1 MDTPTVPDTG
11 QDELPNRNHISVN
24 TNDLSQPARHMSIGI
39 ATTTDAQSPISSAPN
54 TPGLKTPLSRRASNS
69 LNVAANSPKQPLRRP
84 SSSASLNNNRPPSS
98 PRLMRKSSR
107 SSIGGGGTP
116 DENDY
121 RPSPKRSISNLIS
134 GLREAQ
140 STMEAI
146 EEPMPL
152 TAAQIATSHFTKE
165 LFGHAEPGA
174 DAETIVILHDACY
187 GHRWSRLKTPKSHLS
202 LIVERPERI
211 HASILGAS
219 TAYVRLG
226 GHHASGKH
234 APHPDLMGPTKPPF
248 KIQRSARCMD
258 ITSSFVTN
266 VHGTA
271 WMTELQ
277 GMCHSAPD
285 KLAAGTKEISRDPTP
300 GAPAKQELHS
310 GDLYLAPGSLDAFQ
324 GALGGVADAIDTVFN
339 PATRT
344 QRAFVA
350 VRPPGHHCSA
360 DHPSGFCWLNN
371 VHVGIEYAA
380 QTYGLTHAAILD
392 FDLHHGDGSQAITWQ
407 RNGKNY
413 EKRLAAKPHSK
424 LKLNPD
430 IGYYSLHDINS
441 YPCEMGDDEKVQA
454 ASLCIENAHNQSV
467 WNVHLQPWT
476 TQAEFWKLYEDRY
489 RILLDKAKIFLQ
501 HHATRIRQEGRV
513 QPKTAIFISAGF
525 DASEHEGAGMQRHK
539 VSVPTDFYARFT
551 EDVVKL
557 AKEIDGCDGRVI
569 SVLEGGYSD
578 RALCSGVLSHLSG
591 LCASPVNTQTSGVE
605 TLMDLSERMGGLG
618 INGST
623 KDDSLR
629 YDSDWWSV
637 ANLTALEH
645 KVNPPPPPQA
655 KKVRS
660 GPQPTYATPTESF
673 AYKVVDADKFAR
685 SISGTMRES
694 AMPAR
699 PLTPPPPEVDWVVA
713 TQELSNLLIPADRQ
727 TKSCTVEELA
737 GPKKEKQPAAP
748 LENVPKTRQ
757 LRDRRAKF
765 PAYAESAHSDETA
778 SARSVSRTESRTSR
792 RETIA
797 TLPSENVA
805 RRASRRL
812 SAGSALDATS
822 SSSIAEDAPPVPA
835 VPAMPAKTAM
845 KPPPVP
851 ANSIANKKTRASSG
865 TRLPVNGS
873 TTKPEMPVAK
883 PVRQAPSAASA
894 SAAKSNGNVDS
905 LTSGMKKVT
914 LKVSSTKEEH
924 DAKQKAQLDAKRRAT
939 ALKGAETRRVNA
951 AAKKAAQ
958 ANATAQAAPKVAHAA
973 PKAVPAPPAAQPVQ
987 PVPVNLPPDVKQQPS
1002 DVDSRMTGVEES
1014 SKENVVPSTMSDAE
1028 WGMSRVPSI
1037 QMDTSSADGPV
1048 AFDTSSQHAAISRSA
1063 TPIEVPAAFNVPAEN
1078 LDFPEYA
1085 NSDGGLTPPVTTP
1098 TIAPAVEPIGLPV
1111 AGESEHA
1118 PLWNRQ
1124 SSQNSSVPP
1133 QSELWMKPEANGV
1146 YEQPVQGNNAV
1157 HPPWTPRPA
1166 KPGDLPVFTSTGA
1179 IPFGKVP
1186 ESPQRLWKAQAGQ
1199 PQPSDSKLHNL
1210 FKQDQ
1215 KTTDQQSVWEVP
1227 ETPAK

>member
-1 MDTPTVPDTG
+1 MHLPTLPDTDTDTR
-11 QDELPNRNHISVN
+11 QHEPPNRN
-24 TNDLSQPARHMSIGI
+24 TRHMSLGI
-39 ATTTDAQSPISSAPN
+39 ATTTDVQTPSSSAPN
-54 TPGLKTPLSRRASNS
+54 TPALKTPLSRRASNS
-69 LNVAANSPKQPLRRP
+69 LNPATNSPKQPVRRP
-84 SSSASLNNNRPPSS
+84 SSSAGLNNNRPPSS

-107 SSIGGGGTP
+107 SSLGGRATP
-116 DENDY
+116 DENEY

-146 EEPMPL
+146 EEPIPL
-152 TAAQIATSHFTKE
+152 TAAQIATAHFTKE
-165 LFGHAEPGA
+165 LLGHAEPGA

-226 GHHASGKH
+226 GHHANGKH
-234 APHPDLMGPTKPPF
+234 APHPDRMAPTKPPF
-248 KIQRSARCMD
+248 KIQRSARSMH

-271 WMTELQ
+271 WMAELQ

-300 GAPAKQELHS
+300 GAPAKKELHS

-324 GALGGVADAIDTVFN
+324 GALGGVADAIDAVFN

-380 QTYGLTHAAILD
+380 QTYALTHAAILD

-413 EKRLAAKPHSK
+413 EKRLAAKPNSK

-454 ASLCIENAHNQSV
+454 ASLCIENAHNQSI

-476 TQAEFWKLYEDRY
+476 TQDEFWKLYEDRY
-489 RILLDKAKIFLQ
+489 RVLLDKAKIFLQ
-501 HHATRIRQEGRV
+501 HHATRIRQEGKV

-551 EDVVKL
+551 EDVVRL
-557 AKEIDGCDGRVI
+557 AKEVDGCDGRVI

-591 LCASPVNTQTSGVE
+591 LCASPVTTQTNGVD
-605 TLMDLSERMGGLG
+605 TLMDLSERMSGLG
-618 INGST
+618 IDGT
-623 KDDSLR
+623 KNDDSLR
-629 YDSDWWSV
+629 YNSDWWSV

-655 KKVRS
+655 KKVRT

-685 SISGTMRES
+685 SISGTMRET

-699 PLTPPPPEVDWVVA
+699 PVTPPPPEVDWVVA
-713 TQELSNLLIPADRQ
+713 TQELSNLLIPANRQ

-737 GPKKEKQPAAP
+737 GPKKEKQPAAA

-757 LRDRRAKF
+757 LRDRRAKT

-778 SARSVSRTESRTSR
+778 SARSASRTESRSSR

-797 TLPSENVA
+797 TLPSENAA

-812 SAGSALDATS
+812 SAGSALDATTS
-822 SSSIAEDAPPVPA
+822 STVAEDAPPVPV
-835 VPAMPAKTAM
+835 VPSVLTKTAM

-851 ANSIANKKTRASSG
+851 ATSIANKKTRAPSG
-865 TRLPVNGS
+865 TRLPVNG
-873 TTKPEMPVAK
+873 TTIKPEISAAK
-883 PVRQAPSAASA
+883 PVRPATSAGSA
-894 SAAKSNGNVDS
+894 SAPKSNGDVDS
-905 LTSGMKKVT
+905 LASGMKKIT

-958 ANATAQAAPKVAHAA
+958 ANATAQAAPARSTG
-973 PKAVPAPPAAQPVQ
+973 PPSKAIPAPPVAQPSQ
-987 PVPVNLPPDVKQQPS
+987 PVPISLPPDVQPHS
-1002 DVDSRMTGVEES
+1002 SEIDSHMTGAEES
-1014 SKENVVPSTMSDAE
+1014 SKENIVPSAMFDAE
-1028 WGMSRVPSI
+1028 PGMSTVPSI
-1037 QMDTSSADGPV
+1037 QMDISSADEPV
-1048 AFDTSSQHAAISRSA
+1048 AFDTISQHAAISRSA
-1063 TPIEVPAAFNVPAEN
+1063 TPMEVPAAFNVPAEN

-1085 NSDGGLTPPVTTP
+1085 NSDGGLTPPATTP
-1098 TIAPAVEPIGLPV
+1098 TIAPAVESIGVPG
-1111 AGESEHA
+1111 AGGSENA
-1118 PLWNRQ
+1118 PLWNSQ
-1124 SSQNSSVPP
+1124 SSQNPSLPQ
-1133 QSELWMKPEANGV
+1133 QSELWTKSEANGV
-1146 YEQPVQGNNAV
+1146 REQPLQENNAV
-1157 HPPWTPRPA
+1157 HPAWTPRPA
-1166 KPGDLPVFTSTGA
+1166 KPGDLPVFTSTGT

-1199 PQPSDSKLHNL
+1199 QVPSESKLHNL

-1215 KTTDQQSVWEVP
+1215 KSTDQQSVWEVP

>member
-1 MDTPTVPDTG
+1 MLSSLRFRIP
-11 QDELPNRNHISVN
+11 SV
-24 TNDLSQPARHMSIGI
+24 ARDVLAILK
-39 ATTTDAQSPISSAPN
+39 
-54 TPGLKTPLSRRASNS
+54 PGT
-69 LNVAANSPKQPLRRP
+69 
-84 SSSASLNNNRPPSS
+84 
-98 PRLMRKSSR
+98 
-107 SSIGGGGTP
+107 
-116 DENDY
+116 
-121 RPSPKRSISNLIS
+121 
-134 GLREAQ
+134 
-140 STMEAI
+140 
-146 EEPMPL
+146 
-152 TAAQIATSHFTKE
+152 
-165 LFGHAEPGA
+165 
-174 DAETIVILHDACY
+174 DAETIVMLHDACY
-187 GHRWSRLKTPKSHLS
+187 GHRWSRLKTAKSQLS

-226 GHHASGKH
+226 GHHARGKH

-248 KIQRSARCMD
+248 KILRSARSMD

-277 GMCHSAPD
+277 KMCHSASE

-300 GAPAKQELHS
+300 GAPPKQELHA

-324 GALGGVADAIDTVFN
+324 GALGGVADAIDAVFN
-339 PATRT
+339 PTT
-344 QRAFVA
+344 TTKRAFVA
-350 VRPPGHHCSA
+350 
-360 DHPSGFCWLNN
+360 
-371 VHVGIEYAA
+371 YAA

-407 RNGKNY
+407 RNGRNY
-413 EKRLAAKPHSK
+413 EKRLAAKPNSK

-441 YPCEMGDDEKVQA
+441 YPCEMGDDGKVQA

-467 WNVHLQPWT
+467 WNVHLQPWA
-476 TQAEFWKLYEDRY
+476 TQAEFWRLYEDRY

-501 HHATRIRQEGRV
+501 YHATRIRQEGKI
-513 QPKTAIFISAGF
+513 QPRTAIFISAGF

-551 EDVVKL
+551 EDVVNL

-591 LCASPVNTQTSGVE
+591 LCASPVTTQTNGIE
-605 TLMDLSERMGGLG
+605 TLMDLSERMNGLG
-618 INGST
+618 INGSANEA
-623 KDDSLR
+623 SLR

-655 KKVRS
+655 KKVRT

-685 SISGTMRES
+685 SISGTMRET
-694 AMPAR
+694 AVPAR
-699 PLTPPPPEVDWVVA
+699 PLTPPPPEVNWVVA

-737 GPKKEKQPAAP
+737 GPRKEKQPAAP
-748 LENVPKTRQ
+748 LENLPKTRQ
-757 LRDRRAKF
+757 LRDRRAKT
-765 PAYAESAHSDETA
+765 PAYAE
-778 SARSVSRTESRTSR
+778 
-792 RETIA
+792 
-797 TLPSENVA
+797 N
-805 RRASRRL
+805 
-812 SAGSALDATS
+812 
-822 SSSIAEDAPPVPA
+822 APPVPA
-835 VPAMPAKTAM
+835 VPAKIAM

-851 ANSIANKKTRASSG
+851 ASSIPNKKIRAASG
-865 TRLPVNGS
+865 TRVPANGS
-873 TTKPEMPVAK
+873 TKSEVPAMK
-883 PVRQAPSAASA
+883 PVRPATSTVST
-894 SAAKSNGNVDS
+894 SAAKSNGDVDS
-905 LTSGMKKVT
+905 LTSGMKKIT

-958 ANATAQAAPKVAHAA
+958 ATATAQAAPAKATHPASKATPAA
-973 PKAVPAPPAAQPVQ
+973 PIVQPTQ
-987 PVPVNLPPDVKQQPS
+987 PVPVRLPQDVKPQPS
-1002 DVDSRMTGVEES
+1002 EADSRMTGIEES
-1014 SKENVVPSTMSDAE
+1014 SKENMVPNSTSNAE
-1028 WGMSRVPSI
+1028 WGISRVPSI
-1037 QMDTSSADGPV
+1037 QMDSSSAAGPV
-1048 AFDTSSQHAAISRSA
+1048 TLETSSQHAAISCSA

-1085 NSDGGLTPPVTTP
+1085 NSDGGLTPPATTP
-1098 TIAPAVEPIGLPV
+1098 IIAPAEEPIVVPV
-1111 AGESEHA
+1111 SGDTED
-1118 PLWNRQ
+1118 PTLWNSQ
-1124 SSQNSSVPP
+1124 PSQNTSEPP
-1133 QSELWMKPEANGV
+1133 QSELWTKPEANGV
-1146 YEQPVQGNNAV
+1146 REQSLQDSKNV

-1179 IPFGKVP
+1179 IPFGTVP

-1199 PQPSDSKLHNL
+1199 AKASDSKLHDL
-1210 FKQDQ
+1210 YEQEQ
-1215 KTTDQQSVWEVP
+1215 KSTNEQSVWEVP
-1227 ETPAK
+1227 DTPAK